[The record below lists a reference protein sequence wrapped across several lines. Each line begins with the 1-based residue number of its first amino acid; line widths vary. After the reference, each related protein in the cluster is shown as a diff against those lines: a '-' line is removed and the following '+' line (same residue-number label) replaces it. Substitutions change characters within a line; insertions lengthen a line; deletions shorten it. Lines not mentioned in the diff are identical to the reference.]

1 MQQFDSVEN
10 YIATF
15 EDIQYQLIMHNSG
28 LDDLFFVT
36 QFVKGLKPEIG
47 NVVQVQVP
55 ESLQRAILLAK
66 IQQ

>member
-1 MQQFDSVEN
+1 MEN